1 MMYNKIVQDY
11 FFEPRHIGGLDLNH
25 PYTVHYRAGSGN
37 SNLNVII
44 DFYLQSNHEGLITKA
59 CFKTNGNPFIIAGLE
74 WLCRQ
79 LEGQNQEQMR
89 PISYKTLIE
98 VLEIPSTQSPIAVK
112 MEEVYKQIM
121 ILMKK
126 KLEV

>member
-11 FFEPRHIGGLDLNH
+11 FFEPLHIGSLDLNH
-25 PYTVHYRAGSGN
+25 PDTVHYRSGSGN
-37 SNLNVII
+37 SNSNVII
-44 DFYLQSNHEGLITKA
+44 DFYLRSNHEGLITKA
-59 CFKTNGNPFIIAGLE
+59 SFKTNGNPFIIAGLE

-79 LEGQNQEQMR
+79 LEGHNQEQMR
-89 PISYKTLIE
+89 PISYKTLME

-126 KLEV
+126 N